1 MKEPRGAAFIG
12 LGIMGSRMAANLLG
26 HGNSLTVFNRTASRA
41 APLAKLGATAAATP
55 AEAARSRAVVFT
67 MLADPPAVEAAA
79 LGSDGFLPAM
89 ARGALWVD
97 CSTVDPAFSRRMA
110 QEASARGIR
119 FMDAPVAGSLPAAE
133 KGDLSFL
140 VGGDAK
146 DLEECRPLLS
156 AMGKAIRHMGGTG
169 AGTSI
174 KLVINMLLADSMAAF
189 SEALALGQAM
199 GFPRPLL
206 LEALIGGP
214 VTAPFLS
221 GKREKLAS
229 GGFDAEF
236 PLRLMLKD
244 LGLVS
249 TTANTLGVT
258 LPVALAVKDLYA
270 KAAKDGLAESDFSS
284 IGGRP

>member
-1 MKEPRGAAFIG
+1 
-12 LGIMGSRMAANLLG
+12 
-26 HGNSLTVFNRTASRA
+26 RTASRT
-41 APLAKLGATAAATP
+41 APLVKLGATATATP
-55 AEAARSRAVVFT
+55 AEAARNRAVVFT
-67 MLADPPAVEAAA
+67 MLADPAAVEAAA
-79 LGSDGFLPAM
+79 LGPDGFLPAM

-97 CSTVDPAFSRRMA
+97 CSTVDPAFSRRMS

-119 FMDAPVAGSLPAAE
+119 FMDAPVAGSLPVAE
-133 KGDLSFL
+133 KGELSFF

-156 AMGKAIRHMGGTG
+156 AMGKTIRNMGGTG

-189 SEALALGQAM
+189 SEALTLGQAL
-199 GFPRPLL
+199 GFQKSALL
-206 LEALIGGP
+206 DTLIGGA
-214 VTAPFLS
+214 VTAPFLA
-221 GKREKLAS
+221 GKREKLTS
-229 GGFDAEF
+229 GSFDAEF

-249 TTANTLGVT
+249 TTANALGVT
-258 LPVALAVKDLYA
+258 LPVAKAVKDLYA

-284 IGGRP
+284 IGGGP